1 MHSADAASR
10 TWDGRCYR
18 TLAEV
23 DDYEEQVKELISKVQ
38 ASLENELPNLTGKA
52 RMDVGGRGPPLA
64 QAPSKRAC
72 VLRGGSLVGTRDGN
86 AQKCNYIK
94 GRIDRVRQVYQH
106 LKVELRELPKADAR
120 EYEKVCRGRG
130 PGSNGGVGR

>member
-1 MHSADAASR
+1 MA
-10 TWDGRCYR
+10 
-18 TLAEV
+18 
-23 DDYEEQVKELISKVQ
+23 
-38 ASLENELPNLTGKA
+38 
-52 RMDVGGRGPPLA
+52 VGPRSPRPP
-64 QAPSKRAC
+64 RNAC
-72 VLRGGSLVGTRDGN
+72 VLRGGSLVGSRDRN